1 MIEKRGGSER
11 QAEILKAL
19 GHPVRL
25 QIIQALTDKSWCV
38 CELAEEL
45 DVRQPYLSQQ
55 LAYLRRA
62 GIVSGTKDGL
72 RVQYGVDVPHVKTL
86 LKAIVDVASGA

>member
-1 MIEKRGGSER
+1 MVEKRGGSER
-11 QAEILKAL
+11 QAEILKVL

-25 QIIQALTDKSWCV
+25 QIIQALADKPWCV

-62 GIVSGTKDGL
+62 EVVSGTKAGL
-72 RVQYGVDVPHVKTL
+72 QVQYRIEVPHVKAL

>member
-1 MIEKRGGSER
+1 MVEKRRGFER
-11 QAEILKAL
+11 QAENLKAL

-25 QIIQALTDKSWCV
+25 QIIQALTDKPWCV

-72 RVQYGVDVPHVKTL
+72 QVQYCIEVPHVKAL
-86 LKAIVDVASGA
+86 LKAIVDVTSGA

>member
-1 MIEKRGGSER
+1 MIEKCGGFER
-11 QAEILKAL
+11 QAEILKAI

-25 QIIQALTDKSWCV
+25 QIIQALTDKPWCV

-62 GIVSGTKDGL
+62 GVVSGTKDGL
-72 RVQYGVDVPHVKTL
+72 KVEYRVDVPHVKAL
-86 LKAIVDVASGA
+86 LKVIVDVASGA